1 MVAGGSILTPTCS
14 VDAGSQNITVPLGS
28 VYRNAF
34 GGVGST
40 TAPSAFSIRLNC
52 NSLPAGQGNTVMM
65 TMDATADPSGQP
77 GTLRL
82 ATAGPGPIAGGVGI
96 QVRNALNNPV
106 VFGQAVDVGPS
117 QPAGYV
123 VSFTARYIQ
132 TTGTVT
138 AGQANGLATVTL
150 TYK

>member
-1 MVAGGSILTPTCS
+1 M
-14 VDAGSQNITVPLGS
+14 
-28 VYRNAF
+28 
-34 GGVGST
+34 
-40 TAPSAFSIRLNC
+40 
-52 NSLPAGQGNTVMM
+52 
-65 TMDATADPSGQP
+65 
-77 GTLRL
+77 RL

-96 QVRNALNNPV
+96 QVRDALNNPV

>member
-1 MVAGGSILTPTCS
+1 MRA
-14 VDAGSQNITVPLGS
+14 
-28 VYRNAF
+28 
-34 GGVGST
+34 
-40 TAPSAFSIRLNC
+40 
-52 NSLPAGQGNTVMM
+52 
-65 TMDATADPSGQP
+65 
-77 GTLRL
+77 

-96 QVRNALNNPV
+96 QVRDALNNPV

-123 VSFTARYIQ
+123 VSFTARHQ

-138 AGQANGLATVTL
+138 AGQANGAATVTL

>member
-1 MVAGGSILTPTCS
+1 M
-14 VDAGSQNITVPLGS
+14 
-28 VYRNAF
+28 R
-34 GGVGST
+34 ST
-40 TAPSAFSIRLNC
+40 TRSCSARPS
-52 NSLPAGQGNTVMM
+52 T
-65 TMDATADPSGQP
+65 
-77 GTLRL
+77 
-82 ATAGPGPIAGGVGI
+82 
-96 QVRNALNNPV
+96 
-106 VFGQAVDVGPS
+106 GPS